1 MEVVSG
7 DPAGVL
13 SATPYA
19 WAGALRAPRMLDLDL
34 IVITDARG
42 RSALPKGITTGAVK
56 VIDYQDIAGLAAVR
70 NASVLIDVD
79 LHDISKVKL
88 IKDNLPRRVA
98 NQCRII
104 AIDRSSHLSQVQANG
119 LGASD
124 VLKRPLDPREL
135 ARRLRH
141 YAAGGE
147 ADDDRSAASIASA
160 AIVLDGL
167 FGALTCGARL
177 DLASVEQASD
187 QIMDAV
193 CEVGLGKWL
202 GTVRRY
208 HEGTF
213 QHCLLVTGVLTAF
226 GHKTGMRR
234 TDVLTLTIAGLL
246 HDIGKVRVPIDILD
260 KPGALTEEEFALMKQ
275 HPVIGYEFLRAQNV
289 IGPDTLAAV
298 RHHHE
303 YLDGSGYPDGLSAQA
318 IGDLTR
324 ITTVSD
330 IYGALMERRA
340 YKAPASPEA
349 ALHILTSMAKDGK
362 VEYDLVRALRY
373 CVAA

>member
-1 MEVVSG
+1 M
-7 DPAGVL
+7 P
-13 SATPYA
+13 
-19 WAGALRAPRMLDLDL
+19 DLDL

-42 RSALPKGITTGAVK
+42 RSALPKGITTGSVK
-56 VIDYQDIAGLAAVR
+56 VIDYYDVEGLAAVR
-70 NASVLIDVD
+70 NTPVLIDVD

-98 NQCRII
+98 SQCRII
-104 AIDRSSHLSQVQANG
+104 AIERGSHLCQAQANG
-119 LGASD
+119 LGASE
-124 VLKRPLDPREL
+124 VLKRPLDPREV
-135 ARRLRH
+135 AERLRR

-147 ADDDRSAASIASA
+147 ADDGPSAASISSA
-160 AIVLDGL
+160 AVVLDGL
-167 FGALTCGARL
+167 FSALTCGAQL
-177 DLASVEQASD
+177 DLALVEQASD
-187 QIMDAV
+187 QVMDVV

-202 GTVRRY
+202 GSVRRY

-213 QHCLLVTGVLTAF
+213 QHCLIVTGVLTAF

-234 TDVLTLTIAGLL
+234 TDILTLTIAGLL

-260 KPGALTEEEFALMKQ
+260 KPGKLTEEEFALMKQ
-275 HPVIGYEFLRAQNV
+275 HPAIGYEYLRTQNGV
-289 IGPDTLAAV
+289 DSEILTAV

-303 YLDGSGYPDGLSAQA
+303 YLDGSGYPDGLSAQK

-324 ITTVSD
+324 ITTVCD
-330 IYGALMERRA
+330 IYGAMMERRA

-349 ALHILTSMAKDGK
+349 ALATLTSMARDGK
-362 VEYDLVRALRY
+362 VEHDLVKALRH